1 MSNSNHYEFRQLFAS
16 VWSTFKS
23 NYLLCLGLM
32 VPVVLLLLIQ
42 GVGQTAIGIWAT
54 GDGSGVLASQIA
66 SIAFW
71 FLFSSLVVSPVV
83 AYLLYR
89 IVRRARKG
97 PGACAGRYVQIVV
110 LVLIGN
116 ACLFPGVAIMAASN
130 ANQYVE
136 LELSWDLITDALQLS
151 QNDQKEREAHAAE
164 NEKAKQDAHADRQ
177 KELAEIQETKEQLDI
192 AKSSRNNGLASGGI
206 LVMGVGIVFLLTWLP
221 WSIMASLDP
230 EENTSD
236 VQSAIRRGRE
246 IAAGNFWPIV
256 GVYIIVIVIA
266 GVSSAA
272 CLLPGLFFGIP
283 LALAMV
289 PGLYFCLR
297 GELEHIDT

>member
-1 MSNSNHYEFRQLFAS
+1 MSNSNHYEFRQLFGS
-16 VWSTFKS
+16 SWNTFKS

-32 VPVVLLLLIQ
+32 VPVVLLLLIEW
-42 GVGQTAIGIWAT
+42 VGQTGVGIWAT
-54 GDGSGVLASQIA
+54 GDGSGVLAGHIA

-71 FLFSSLVVSPVV
+71 FVFSSLVVSPVV

-89 IVRRARKG
+89 IVRRARQG
-97 PGACAGRYVQIVV
+97 PAACAGRYVQIVV

-116 ACLFPGVAIMAASN
+116 ACLLPGVAIMAASN

-136 LELSWDLITDALQLS
+136 LELSWDLITDALQLR
-151 QNDQKEREAHAAE
+151 QNAQKEREAHAAE
-164 NEKAKQDAHADRQ
+164 NEKAKQDAHAELQ
-177 KELAEIQETKEQLDI
+177 KELAEIQGTKEQLDI
-192 AKSSRNNGLASGGI
+192 AKSSQNYGLMCGGI
-206 LVMGVGIVFLLTWLP
+206 LVISVGIVFLLTWLP

-246 IAAGNFWPIV
+246 IAAGNLWPIV
-256 GVYIIVIVIA
+256 GVYIITLVIA
-266 GVSSAA
+266 GVSTAA

>member
-32 VPVVLLLLIQ
+32 VPVVLLLPILMI
-42 GVGQTAIGIWAT
+42 GQTGVGIWAT
-54 GDGSGVLASQIA
+54 GDKSGILAGQIA

-71 FLFSSLVVSPVV
+71 FLFSSLVVSPIV

-89 IVRRARKG
+89 IVRRSRQG
-97 PGACAGRYVQIVV
+97 PGACAGRYAQIVV

-116 ACLFPGVAIMAASN
+116 ACLLPGVAIMAASN

-136 LELSWDLITDALQLS
+136 LELSWDLITDALQLR
-151 QNDQKEREAHAAE
+151 QNAQKEREAHAAE
-164 NEKAKQDAHADRQ
+164 NEKAKQDAHAERQ
-177 KELAEIQETKEQLDI
+177 KKLAKIQETKEQLNVVN
-192 AKSSRNNGLASGGI
+192 SSLNNGLMSGGI
-206 LVMGVGIVFLLTWLP
+206 LVMFVGIVFLLTWLP

-230 EENTSD
+230 KENTSD

-246 IAAGNFWPIV
+246 IAAGNLWPIV
-256 GVYIIVIVIA
+256 GVYIIVIAIA

-289 PGLYFCLR
+289 PGLYLCLR